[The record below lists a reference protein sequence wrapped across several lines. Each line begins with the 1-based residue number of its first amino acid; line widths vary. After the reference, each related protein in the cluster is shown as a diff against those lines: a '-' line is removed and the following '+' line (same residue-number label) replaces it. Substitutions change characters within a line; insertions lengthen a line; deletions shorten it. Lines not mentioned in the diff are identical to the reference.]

1 MQVKTILVP
10 CDFSEYAE
18 RAYAW
23 AIGLAEKWGAKI
35 ILVHAAQL
43 FTSLGYPESVYLL
56 DLKKMEDEIL
66 ADAEKRLREFVAK
79 KGASPAVVETRA
91 VTGDPFWEI
100 CQTAEKEH
108 ADLIVMG
115 SHGRTGF
122 AHVLLG
128 SVAERVV
135 RHAPCPVLV
144 TRLPKDATK

>member
-1 MQVKTILVP
+1 MQVKTIVVP

-18 RAYAW
+18 QAYRW

-35 ILVHAAQL
+35 ILLHAAQL

-66 ADAEKRLREFVAK
+66 ADAEKRLREFMAK
-79 KGASPAVVETRA
+79 KDSSPVVVETRA

-100 CQTAEKEH
+100 CQTAEKEP

-115 SHGRTGF
+115 SHGRTGL

-144 TRLPKDATK
+144 ARAPKDVTK

>member
-1 MQVKTILVP
+1 MQIQTILVP

-18 RAYAW
+18 HAYAW
-23 AIGLAEKWGAKI
+23 ALGLAEKWQAKVL
-35 ILVHAAQL
+35 LVHAAQL

-66 ADAEKRLREFVAK
+66 ADAEKRLHEFVDK
-79 KGASPAVVETRA
+79 KGSSSVTVETRA

-100 CQTAEKEH
+100 CQIAEKEP

-115 SHGRTGF
+115 SHGRTGL

-144 TRLPKDATK
+144 ARLPKAAEK